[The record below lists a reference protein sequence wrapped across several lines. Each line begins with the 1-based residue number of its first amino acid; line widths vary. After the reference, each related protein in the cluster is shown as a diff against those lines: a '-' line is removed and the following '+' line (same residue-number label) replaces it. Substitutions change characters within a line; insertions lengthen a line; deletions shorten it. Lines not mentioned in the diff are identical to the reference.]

1 MDIIS
6 EILETDRLAEEK
18 LEQAMQKRSE
28 MLEECEKKVERIKEN
43 AKSEVELYRSFL
55 ISEEELENCENELK
69 QSEREQLDA
78 LVAAYEACHEDW
90 ENDIIAVR
98 DVQAVAT
105 PQNAAH
111 VDTVALAQI
120 QLSQGLSHPL

>member
-69 QSEREQLDA
+69 KSETEQLDA

-90 ENDIIAVR
+90 ENDIIA
-98 DVQAVAT
+98 A
-105 PQNAAH
+105 
-111 VDTVALAQI
+111 I
-120 QLSQGLSHPL
+120 IG

>member
-55 ISEEELENCENELK
+55 IYEEELENCENELK

-90 ENDIIAVR
+90 ENDIIA
-98 DVQAVAT
+98 A
-105 PQNAAH
+105 
-111 VDTVALAQI
+111 I
-120 QLSQGLSHPL
+120 IG

>member
-18 LEQAMQKRSE
+18 LEQATQKRSE

-90 ENDIIAVR
+90 ENDIIA
-98 DVQAVAT
+98 A
-105 PQNAAH
+105 
-111 VDTVALAQI
+111 I
-120 QLSQGLSHPL
+120 IG